1 MVGMAPT
8 TTWTR
13 LHRRLGLDHNPLRRR
28 SDLIEAWLL
37 PGFVAAL
44 LILGPVVGIVAGHW
58 ASAQNA
64 AAWQAQRS
72 WHSVPAVLTQSA
84 PGPAFPD
91 GGANS
96 WTVWIPARW
105 TAGGRAHAGNVP
117 APSDTRAGSTV
128 RVWLDQAG
136 QVREPLTVSAAD
148 VHDLTTAGISLTALV
163 LLLAGAI
170 LVTRRVLDRRR
181 LAGWATGWM
190 SVGPQWSGQR

>member
-64 AAWQAQRS
+64 AAWQAQHS

-105 TAGGRAHAGNVP
+105 TASGRTHVGNVP
-117 APSDTRAGSTV
+117 ATSDTRAGSTV

-136 QVREPLTVSAAD
+136 QVREPLSLAAAD
-148 VHDLTTAGISLTALV
+148 VHDLTTVAISVTALV
-163 LLLAGAI
+163 LLLAAAI

>member
-1 MVGMAPT
+1 MVGMTPT

-44 LILGPVVGIVAGHW
+44 LMLGPLVGILAGHI

-64 AAWQAQRS
+64 AAWRDQRS

-84 PGPAFPD
+84 PGPTFPD
-91 GGANS
+91 GSANS
-96 WTVWIPARW
+96 WTVWTPARW
-105 TAGGRAHAGNVP
+105 TAAGRTHAGQVP
-117 APSDTRAGSTV
+117 ATSDTRAGSTV

-136 QVREPLTVSAAD
+136 QVRQPLTAAAAEAR
-148 VHDLTTAGISLTALV
+148 DLTTVAISVTVLA

>member
-8 TTWTR
+8 TTWTKV
-13 LHRRLGLDHNPLRRR
+13 HRRLGLDHNPLRRR

-44 LILGPVVGIVAGHW
+44 LILGPVVGIVAGHL

-72 WHSVPAVLTQSA
+72 WHSVPAVLTLSA
-84 PGPAFPD
+84 AGPAFPD

-96 WTVWIPARW
+96 WTVWTPARW
-105 TAGGRAHAGNVP
+105 TAGGRTHVGNVP

-128 RVWLDQAG
+128 RVWLDQSG
-136 QVREPLTVSAAD
+136 QVRQPLTAAAAE
-148 VHDLTTAGISLTALV
+148 VHDLTTVAISVTALV
-163 LLLAGAI
+163 LLLVGAI